1 MKAFEQEKAV
11 RDLEKTVESLSRK
24 YGDAF
29 DADEVV
35 AKALATGN
43 SNLEAVYK
51 QTAFDRIYEQSLT
64 TTQVK
69 AKKAE
74 EEQAIVQS
82 KRDASVVS
90 KGASA
95 KSADVSSKP
104 VTTLREAF
112 ELAKRQIN
120 G

>member
-1 MKAFEQEKAV
+1 
-11 RDLEKTVESLSRK
+11 
-24 YGDAF
+24 
-29 DADEVV
+29 
-35 AKALATGN
+35 
-43 SNLEAVYK
+43 
-51 QTAFDRIYEQSLT
+51 
-64 TTQVK
+64 VK

-74 EEQAIVQS
+74 EEKAIVQS
-82 KRDASVVS
+82 KRDAGVVS